1 MSNKTWSDDEL
12 NAIANSKNSTFKLE
26 AVIAAKSPES
36 RDRTHEAI
44 KKICG
49 SIVEAYKQ
57 VNDPYASQQAK
68 QDSVRAVVNL
78 KPQLEWLIEF
88 TKEETDWCKTPDLH
102 KRMSKLSSDLQK
114 HIQDLYKEM
123 NGLESDLGKFRSIF
137 NSLLDVLQKMTD
149 FFREGHASEVCRVID
164 SGDDNFY
171 QAKNL
176 LNIEFPNLLVAQ
188 AKLLKER
195 TEDYLKYLFVPFDF
209 SSLFSFPSTNFSRK
223 TRALLY
229 IQEDENENLRR
240 KFKTVEELLEAAN
253 PEFIVASRCVRYPK

>member
-1 MSNKTWSDDEL
+1 MSNKTWDDDEL

-36 RDRTHEAI
+36 RDKTHEAI
-44 KKICG
+44 KRICG
-49 SIVEAYKQ
+49 TIVEAYKQ
-57 VNDPYASQQAK
+57 VNDPYASQEAK
-68 QDSVRAVVNL
+68 KGAVREVVHL
-78 KPQLEWLIEF
+78 KSQLEWLIEF
-88 TKEETDWCKTPDLH
+88 TKEETDWCKTPELH
-102 KRMSKLSSDLQK
+102 KRMLKLSNDLQR
-114 HIQDLYKEM
+114 HCQDLFRDM
-123 NGLESDLGKFRSIF
+123 NGLESNLDKFRPIF

-195 TEDYLKYLFVPFDF
+195 TEDYLKYFFIHSVLFFGI
-209 SSLFSFPSTNFSRK
+209 SSTIFCLVSFFLMN
-223 TRALLY
+223 
-229 IQEDENENLRR
+229 
-240 KFKTVEELLEAAN
+240 
-253 PEFIVASRCVRYPK
+253 